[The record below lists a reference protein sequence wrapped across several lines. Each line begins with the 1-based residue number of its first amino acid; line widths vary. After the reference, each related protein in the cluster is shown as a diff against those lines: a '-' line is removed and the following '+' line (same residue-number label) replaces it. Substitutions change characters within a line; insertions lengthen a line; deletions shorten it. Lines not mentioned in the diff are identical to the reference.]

1 MKNVPSCSLLCAK
14 WPLAFQWSKDQFS
27 PEFFQAVHSN
37 VQVHSLGLDT
47 QRQALRRITSRL
59 LQVTSEWGWGGSQVR
74 AQLRRCLYQCAV
86 PQDLS
91 SVGKA
96 GYWQHGPSA
105 VPDKAGD
112 ESKES
117 CVHLGMPR
125 GTTDKARRSR
135 LVGLRSIQKT
145 GT

>member
-1 MKNVPSCSLLCAK
+1 MKNVPSCSLLCVK
-14 WPLAFQWSKDQFS
+14 QPLALQWSFLKGNIHCTSKDQFS
-27 PEFFQAVHSN
+27 PGFFQAVHSN
-37 VQVHSLGLDT
+37 VQVHSLGLHT
-47 QRQALRRITSRL
+47 QCRALRRFTSWL
-59 LQVTSEWGWGGSQVR
+59 LQVTSKWIWGRSQVS

-112 ESKES
+112 ESRES
-117 CVHLGMPR
+117 CVHLGNATR
-125 GTTDKARRSR
+125 NNRQG
-135 LVGLRSIQKT
+135 
-145 GT
+145 